1 MRNIIEVL
9 LFVLGPLIA
18 LTFLVRVSMA
28 VFSVWSLNRMRRH
41 PVVHTLWGM
50 LALVAVLFIFW
61 SFHPR
66 MWPSDLIRRH
76 FQRKEVFARVT
87 DAGGWD
93 AVRLACEQLVSN
105 NPDGLVLAYQS
116 PDFFFPTAIAALHP
130 QTVSVRTPEMAQASE
145 NRPTNLTK
153 VSIGLYGQKRTGPPV
168 APYYGLAVYCGPGAG
183 GYDPRTNSSEHRLT
197 YRKLADRVY
206 EVHD

>member
-1 MRNIIEVL
+1 MRTNFWEWLFILGL
-9 LFVLGPLIA
+9 LIL
-18 LTFLVRVSMA
+18 LTFFVRFSLVICTPGY
-28 VFSVWSLNRMRRH
+28 LNRVRRH
-41 PVVHTLWGM
+41 PVAHAIWGL
-50 LALVAVLFIFW
+50 LALVALLFICSVLGSGFRPPD
-61 SFHPR
+61 FVA
-66 MWPSDLIRRH
+66 RH
-76 FQRKEVFARVT
+76 RQRQVVLERIK